1 MADPI
6 LNLSELLEG
15 DSKGYLR
22 QNDRNL
28 IVARLAVDP
37 RIVANNLSTPPGS
50 VARGEAWI
58 ISGTAT
64 GLWAGN
70 AAKTV
75 AIALVANP
83 SSAAGWF
90 STFRTTACGSGSSLG
105 PGRSGT
111 WSTTGPTTSRSDR

>member
-28 IVARLAVDP
+28 IAARLAIDP
-37 RIVANNLSTPPGS
+37 RIVANNLSTPPGT
-50 VARGEAWI
+50 VARGDAWI

-64 GLWAGN
+64 GNWAGN
-70 AAKTV
+70 AANTV
-75 AIALVANP
+75 AIALAANP
-83 SSAAGWF
+83 TSPSGWF
-90 STFRTTACGSGSSLG
+90 FYIPHHGLRLWILAGSGTLG
-105 PGRSGT
+105 HVVFDGT
-111 WSTTGPTTSRSDR
+111 NYVAV

>member
-90 STFRTTACGSGSSLG
+90 FYVPHHGLRLWILAGSGTLG
-105 PGRSGT
+105 HVVYDGANYVAV
-111 WSTTGPTTSRSDR
+111 